1 MASSGAVR
9 ITATPAWGISS
20 AGRALA
26 WHARGHRFDPGI
38 LHHKDLTEICQVFF
52 AALVKNC
59 ALYQKYAC
67 SENFSKT
74 SCNLRQGMVL
84 Y

>member
-38 LHHKDLTEICQVFF
+38 LHHKDLTEICQ
-52 AALVKNC
+52 ASL
-59 ALYQKYAC
+59 
-67 SENFSKT
+67 
-74 SCNLRQGMVL
+74 
-84 Y
+84 